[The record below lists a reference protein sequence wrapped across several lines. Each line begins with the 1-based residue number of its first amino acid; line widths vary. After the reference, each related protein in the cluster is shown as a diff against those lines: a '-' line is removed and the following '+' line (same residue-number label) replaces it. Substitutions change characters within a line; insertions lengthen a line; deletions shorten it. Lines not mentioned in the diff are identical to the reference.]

1 VVVVA
6 VGTILRYDEI
16 RGYGFIAPA
25 GGGDDVFVHAND
37 FGERRHQVHPGLH
50 VEFEAEYGERGPKVS
65 AVRLL
70 EDPPAAP
77 PAKPPAEPRA
87 RTTSG
92 DDEALCDVLTAAQFR
107 TEVTEVLLQHVPTL
121 TAAQVTQV
129 RAKLVEHARAHGWV
143 ES

>member
-1 VVVVA
+1 MA

-70 EDPPAAP
+70 EEAP
-77 PAKPPAEPRA
+77 VEPKG

-107 TEVTEVLLQHVPTL
+107 TEVTEVLLQHVSTL
-121 TAAQVTQV
+121 TAAQVVQV
-129 RAKLVEHARAHGWV
+129 RTKLVDHARAHGWV

>member
-1 VVVVA
+1 MA

-70 EDPPAAP
+70 EEA
-77 PAKPPAEPRA
+77 PAEPKG

-107 TEVTEVLLQHVPTL
+107 TEVTEVLLQHVSTL

-129 RAKLVEHARAHGWV
+129 RTKLVDHARAHGWV